1 MKNNTITRL
10 LVYVGKSKK
19 TLFFVF
25 ATVLVG
31 NISLLLAPRYIGDAV
46 DLLADGGEGWQN
58 AFVSLLVLI
67 AGLYIVG
74 SFLQWLSARAGKL
87 VAFRTT
93 NTIVRDAFA
102 KLGRLPLSFFDTHKH
117 GDVIHALTNDADM
130 VAEGLSQGII
140 QFISGI
146 LSIVI
151 SLVMMLLLD
160 VRVTLV
166 AVFVTPLCFFVGW
179 AITRYGSKRFRAQ
192 AGTLGDLNGFA
203 EEYISSFHTVKLF
216 SYELSAIENF
226 GRINAELYQSGYRA
240 QFASALVNPTTRF
253 VNNIAYVLVGVFS
266 ILSVL
271 DGNLTAG
278 GITAFLAYTS
288 QFSKPFNEITAI
300 TTQIQNA
307 TASARRIFA
316 LLDEQ
321 EQQPE
326 PADAVVLKNP
336 QGSVEFRDVS
346 FSYSREKPLI
356 RHFSFSASPGAT
368 VAIVGPTGAGK
379 TTLVNLL
386 MRFYELDGGAIYVD
400 GKEITTLTRDS
411 LRRSF
416 GMVLQETWLFDGT
429 VAENIAY
436 GRPDASMEEIAE
448 AAKAAYA
455 HSFIKR
461 LPEGY
466 QTMIEDGGA
475 NLSAG
480 QKQLLT
486 IARAMLT
493 DTPMLILDEATS
505 NVDILTEIRIQ
516 KAFRSIME
524 GKTTFIIAHRLST
537 IRDAD
542 VILVMDKGDVVEA
555 GTHEELLQK
564 EGIYKTLVRKSME
577 NPSEM

>member
-19 TLFFVF
+19 TLFFCLCHR
-25 ATVLVG
+25 ARRQHQSAAGAALYRRCG
-31 NISLLLAPRYIGDAV
+31 RSARRRRRRLAECFRIP
-46 DLLADGGEGWQN
+46 
-58 AFVSLLVLI
+58 
-67 AGLYIVG
+67 VG
-74 SFLQWLSARAGKL
+74 SDCGAVYRWLVPSMAERARAGKL

-117 GDVIHALTNDADM
+117 GDVIHTLTNDADM

-429 VAENIAY
+429 VARKYCLWPA
-436 GRPDASMEEIAE
+436 RRF
-448 AAKAAYA
+448 
-455 HSFIKR
+455 H
-461 LPEGY
+461 
-466 QTMIEDGGA
+466 GG
-475 NLSAG
+475 NRRSG
-480 QKQLLT
+480 ESGV
-486 IARAMLT
+486 RA
-493 DTPMLILDEATS
+493 
-505 NVDILTEIRIQ
+505 
-516 KAFRSIME
+516 
-524 GKTTFIIAHRLST
+524 
-537 IRDAD
+537 
-542 VILVMDKGDVVEA
+542 
-555 GTHEELLQK
+555 
-564 EGIYKTLVRKSME
+564 
-577 NPSEM
+577 